1 MQRALSGSIRT
12 RGWSIFWNRR
22 QANALRLLATGF
34 RRLVK
39 KRRRRR
45 HAGEL
50 GIQQPPR
57 TAQRRDWF
65 RSYADRRV
73 ESQRHQRRR
82 GAIARRVVHGGG
94 ARGGYQTFGVDG
106 RRTPNFSSTRV
117 VSQASCE
124 YRSHRGRRTAL
135 AQCGFV
141 VVGRRSKK
149 IRRRI

>member
-1 MQRALSGSIRT
+1 MQRALLGSIRT

-22 QANALRLLATGF
+22 QANALRLLVTGF

-45 HAGEL
+45 DAGDL

-82 GAIARRVVHGGG
+82 SAIARRLVHGGG
-94 ARGGYQTFGVDG
+94 ARRGHQTFGVDG
-106 RRTPNFSSTRV
+106 RRAPDVSSTRV
-117 VSQASCE
+117 ARQTSGE
-124 YRSHRGRRTAL
+124 YRSYRRRRTAL
-135 AQCGFV
+135 AQRGFI
-141 VVGRRSKK
+141 VVG
-149 IRRRI
+149 